1 VIIEV
6 GGVTGGEPWERL
18 PLLAVGLV
26 LAGGALGALGA
37 LLGALAKEARSA
49 SLVAVLVVMPI
60 VSLGLIPAE
69 VVPLA
74 GWLSDL
80 LPLHARRPLLPLG
93 AVRPQPVARGRARDA
108 LAARPGRD
116 LRRSRPCG
124 SA

>member
-26 LAGGALGALGA
+26 LAGA

-80 LPLHARRPLLPLG
+80 LPLHARRPLLPLR
-93 AVRPQPVARGRARDA
+93 AVRPQPVARGRARDV
-108 LAARPGRD
+108 LVARVGRD
-116 LRRSRPCG
+116 LRRSRAGG